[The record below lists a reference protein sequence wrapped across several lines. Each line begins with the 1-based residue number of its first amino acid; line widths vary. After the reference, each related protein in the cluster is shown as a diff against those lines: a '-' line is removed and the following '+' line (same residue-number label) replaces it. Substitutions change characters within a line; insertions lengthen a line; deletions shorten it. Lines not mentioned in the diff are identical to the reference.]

1 MTTGETMSKKEGNG
15 APVCGVLFCGGCN
28 PRYDRMRFFEDVR
41 KALKDPDGERLQFV
55 FYEKGMSCDGYL
67 LINGC
72 TSECLLGEIPR
83 EKAVV
88 ASAYDVQKTAGLIRE
103 RFRLPE

>member
-1 MTTGETMSKKEGNG
+1 MTTAETKSRREKDG
-15 APVCGVLFCGGCN
+15 APICGVLFCGGCN
-28 PRYDRMRFFEDVR
+28 PRYDRMKFFEEVR
-41 KALKDPDGERLQFV
+41 KELRDPEGDHLRFV

-88 ASAYDVQKTAGLIRE
+88 ASAYDVKKTAGSIRE
-103 RFRLPE
+103 RFGLPE

>member
-1 MTTGETMSKKEGNG
+1 MTTGETMSKREGDG

-28 PRYDRMRFFEDVR
+28 PRYDRMRFFEEVR
-41 KALKDPDGERLQFV
+41 KELGEAVGRALRLV
-55 FYEKGMSCDGYL
+55 FYESGMTCDGYL

-88 ASAYDVQKTAGLIRE
+88 ASSDDVKKTAGLIRE
-103 RFRLPE
+103 RFGLPE